1 MGQHYVPQHYLRGFE
16 VSDQPGMIWTYD
28 KIAKTSKSLP
38 IKLVAQKSGYYEEA
52 DETALANQ
60 IEGPALHWCIVK
72 TAPPTKSRT
81 YAPLEFRAEDGET
94 PPLCSTLLSSSSHL
108 ASVPFGRCVGAAPT
122 WCWRTSL
129 CGSK

>member
-60 IEGPALHWCIVK
+60 IEGPALHSLAALRRRQRVDDD
-72 TAPPTKSRT
+72 SRIRRGCQ
-81 YAPLEFRAEDGET
+81 EI
-94 PPLCSTLLSSSSHL
+94 S
-108 ASVPFGRCVGAAPT
+108 
-122 WCWRTSL
+122 
-129 CGSK
+129 